1 MFASQ
6 DVSKIC
12 SFRSSKVFVYYGKAH
27 TFFPLTGFD
36 LVLKQQK
43 FQKSLI
49 PHFFT
54 NDEHDS
60 ESPALTSGGA
70 LELFAMD
77 LLNVE
82 LRFRVCE
89 RQKHFCISFD
99 DDSSY
104 VSCMI
109 PILLEGMDSLD
120 KSFMNSDKERYWIKI
135 KARVNWLASGVFLW
149 RSRLTRSVSE
159 SIEAEEQG
167 LKYIGFTIDCLSI
180 PHFRPIENVPTP
192 HLESLG
198 RTGLHWK
205 ALSGESLVA
214 YRDEIQASSVVS
226 HAQQQF
232 QERVAE
238 ILRRQKLS
246 PEAGVSEEDISALS
260 SIGEALL
267 VRYAAPFGDRD
278 CKQGELLENF
288 MSVHGDAFLSG
299 AWDIVDDPSCARLAQ
314 AIPTK
319 SIDQGFIPGLSN
331 PSILSILIVC
341 LRAKAS
347 NQLRVVELLVRIS
360 LKALDRYEQLC
371 RAATARKSEGESKH
385 SLSDSEDD
393 ENSVGEGS
401 ADSDN
406 IGSHGMG
413 TGCSA
418 MRHGRFAKFILDQ
431 VKIIVSSFSIDGDKL
446 QLAASGEFQRLI
458 HHSIAFSSSWINE
471 FTQQPSV
478 LEEQLDLK
486 LFRSLRGLLYTI
498 WEGGSDTN
506 TTFLKNLFLSGLVR
520 ITKAQRLSFEPL
532 VRVQGTIRARRAVR
546 QRICILRAEFIGTI
560 LCEIGNLLSKSLFT
574 VASGRILRSQI
585 LSDDGK
591 ANDSVAPPKLAILI
605 ETILWFCGYAGL
617 SSVGK
622 TDENLMSSF
631 DRPIADRLLVPLA
644 VAIVS
649 LCGAGASTR
658 SALTKSVASASEASK
673 DDEDKPSDQLCLI
686 EFLDSDA
693 SARELSDSEND
704 EVDDSS
710 EKGRKEMIRVV
721 CHAVHCVGIAFGSI
735 SEKEIIS
742 FDSSA
747 FYGTDNGPL
756 LPLVVARVLN
766 HIADTLLVEFGYDD
780 NESESSAIWARN
792 FPFGTGAIGALLD
805 SALYKAYK
813 CLHGFTLTGASDQYS
828 SKEHVSNT
836 TGDIETTRFVPES
849 HKAAAQLYRC
859 VFRAGKKTPPKAA
872 LETVSSALPALRESE
887 KSKMI
892 REFVYSSDTKLFEL
906 DDIVSIVS
914 TASNWEN
921 HFQFIQEWEQAD
933 ASHADNVSKGGLLNG
948 AIEEEEVILM
958 RRGIF
963 LCLAQGD
970 LPTFS
975 NEGGGSFDDR
985 TNATHFE
992 KELSKK
998 LNAILNTLCFA
1009 DTYSVKG
1016 WYRASQV
1023 LIAKSEAVSD
1033 RLGLS
1038 KGYSRS
1044 KNFCIPQQ
1052 RPPAVS
1058 RLPIA
1063 HLKEK
1068 QQKDSM
1074 VKELGWIQFLG
1085 DSLLCYANSPWSSF
1099 ESLKVL
1105 SEIHLKPTAEASDT
1119 SMPCDDDI
1127 DEFKRRIQTEIGDM
1141 LEKRRFVEWQE
1152 AWGGMFVS
1160 ALRKM
1165 AVRCMVVA
1173 IFFIRERAT
1182 EVKKEDKSLLPEIL
1196 ESLGTVFYTGILGS
1210 QSYGYPMHVMENHL
1224 KRLEA
1229 NAARV
1234 CFRGAADVAL
1244 SQTEGGKA
1252 EIWDLLFMIG
1262 KVNGN
1267 QLFVHTFALWPFSDL
1282 HLSNFLFLVPRE
1294 NCGDV
1299 KAREFPSFGKCKG
1312 T

>member
-1 MFASQ
+1 MCILERLTFC
-6 DVSKIC
+6 VS
-12 SFRSSKVFVYYGKAH
+12 R
-27 TFFPLTGFD
+27 PLTGFD
-36 LVLKQQK
+36 LTLKQQT
-43 FQKSLI
+43 FQKALI
-49 PHFFT
+49 PHFFI

-60 ESPALTSGGA
+60 ESPTLTSGRA

-82 LRFRVCE
+82 LRFKVCE
-89 RQKHFCISFD
+89 RQKNFCISFD
-99 DDSSY
+99 DDSNY

-109 PILLEGMDSLD
+109 PILLEGMDRLE
-120 KSFMNSDKERYWIKI
+120 KRFMKSDKERDWIKI

-167 LKYIGFTIDCLSI
+167 LKYIGFTIDCLST
-180 PHFRPIENVPTP
+180 PRFRPIENVPTP

-198 RTGLHWK
+198 RTGSHWK
-205 ALSGESLVA
+205 VLSDKGLVT

-232 QERVAE
+232 QERVTE

-246 PEAGVSEEDISALS
+246 PEGGVSEEDISALS
-260 SIGEALL
+260 GIGEALL
-267 VRYAAPFGDRD
+267 VRYAAPFGDKE

-299 AWDIVDDPSCARLAQ
+299 AWDKVDNPSYARLAQ

-319 SIDQGFIPGLSN
+319 SIDQDFNPGLSN

-341 LRAKAS
+341 LQAKAS

-360 LKALDRYEQLC
+360 LKALDRYKQLC
-371 RAATARKSEGESKH
+371 RAATARKSEGETKEN
-385 SLSDSEDD
+385 LSDSEDD

-401 ADSDN
+401 DDGDN

-413 TGCSA
+413 TRSSA
-418 MRHGRFAKFILDQ
+418 MRHGRFVKFILDQ
-431 VKIIVSSFSIDGDKL
+431 VQSIVASFSVFGDKL
-446 QLAASGEFQRLI
+446 QLAASGEFQRMI
-458 HHSIAFSSSWINE
+458 HHSVAFSSSWVNE

-486 LFRSLRGLLYTI
+486 LFKSLRGLLYTM
-498 WEGGSDTN
+498 WEGVSN
-506 TTFLKNLFLSGLVR
+506 TDAAFLKKVFLSGLVR
-520 ITKAQRLSFEPL
+520 ITSAQRLSFEPL
-532 VRVQGTIRARRAVR
+532 ARVQGTMRARRAVR
-546 QRICILRAEFIGTI
+546 QRICILRAEFIGAI
-560 LCEIGNLLSKSLFT
+560 FCEIGNLLSKSLFT
-574 VASGRILRSQI
+574 VASGRILRSY
-585 LSDDGK
+585 LLEDDGEG
-591 ANDSVAPPKLAILI
+591 NDFVAPPKLAILI
-605 ETILWFCGYAGL
+605 ETILWFCEYAGL
-617 SSVGK
+617 SSPVK
-622 TDENLMSSF
+622 TDENTMSSF

-644 VAIVS
+644 VAVVS

-658 SALTKSVASASEASK
+658 SALTKSVTSASETSNNN
-673 DDEDKPSDQLCLI
+673 EDKPADQLCLT

-693 SARELSDSEND
+693 SAREFSDSEND
-704 EVDDSS
+704 EVDSGS
-710 EKGRKEMIRVV
+710 ENGRKEMIRVI

-747 FYGTDNGPL
+747 FYDTGNGPL
-756 LPLVVARVLN
+756 LPLVVTRVLN
-766 HIADTLLVEFGYDD
+766 HIADTLLVEFGDDD

-792 FPFGTGAIGALLD
+792 FPLGTGGVGALLD

-892 REFVYSSDTKLFEL
+892 REYVYSSDEKLFEL
-906 DDIVSIVS
+906 DNIVSIVS
-914 TASNWEN
+914 TASNWEK
-921 HFQFIQEWEQAD
+921 HFQFIQEWELAD
-933 ASHADNVSKGGLLNG
+933 ASHADDVAKGGLLDG
-948 AIEEEEVILM
+948 AIEEEVILM

-992 KELSKK
+992 KQLSKK
-998 LNAILNTLCFA
+998 FNAILNTLCFA
-1009 DTYSVKG
+1009 DTHSVKS
-1016 WYRASQV
+1016 WFRASQC
-1023 LIAKSEAVSD
+1023 LLAKQEAISD

-1044 KNFCIPQQ
+1044 KNFSIPHH
-1052 RPPAVS
+1052 RPPAAS

-1068 QQKDSM
+1068 QQKDSLT
-1074 VKELGWIQFLG
+1074 KELGWIQFLAPNSR
-1085 DSLLCYANSPWSSF
+1085 DLSCYVNSPWSSF

-1105 SEIHLKPTAEASDT
+1105 SEMHPKPTAEDSEASI
-1119 SMPCDDDI
+1119 PCGGDDI
-1127 DEFKRRIQTEIGDM
+1127 DEFKIRIQKEISDM
-1141 LEKRRFVEWQE
+1141 LEKGRFAEWQQ
-1152 AWGGMFVS
+1152 AWGGMYVS

-1165 AVRCMVVA
+1165 AIRCMMVA
-1173 IFFIRERAT
+1173 IFIIRERAT

-1196 ESLGTVFYTGILGS
+1196 ESLGTVFYAGILGS
-1210 QSYGYPMHVMENHL
+1210 QSYGYPMHVMENHR

-1244 SQTEGGKA
+1244 SQAEDGKA
-1252 EIWDLLFMIG
+1252 EIWDLLFMVG
-1262 KVNGN
+1262 KVNRN
-1267 QLFVHTFALWPFSDL
+1267 QLFVL
-1282 HLSNFLFLVPRE
+1282 R
-1294 NCGDV
+1294 
-1299 KAREFPSFGKCKG
+1299 ARDFF
-1312 T
+1312 